1 MGKIKVPKKNK
12 YKRVARGDISR
23 SLSIM
28 KRREREAIQKA
39 IKKGRKE

>member
-12 YKRVARGDISR
+12 NKRVARGDISR

-28 KRREREAIQKA
+28 KRRENNA